1 MYYCYSEA
9 TIQRQMFP
17 IRQHMN
23 MILCLYDNILGFN
36 VKSFKIWFQKSGTE
50 GLNSTDRLRYD
61 WWTHSAPRVIW
72 SPRLTLHLRVHLCS
86 WTQVCVW
93 SDTDRFLSTALRLM
107 LTAPV
112 HVASAESTFT
122 RLKHVLTVRRAARD
136 CQLLSRYALNM
147 NLWDLW
153 TRMNVQSQLLQQS
166 VIGNPTS

>member
-1 MYYCYSEA
+1 
-9 TIQRQMFP
+9 
-17 IRQHMN
+17 MN
-23 MILCLYDNILGFN
+23 VILCLYDNILGFN
-36 VKSFKIWFQKSGTE
+36 DKSIKIWFRESGTE

-61 WWTHSAPRVIW
+61 WWTHSAPRVSYTSTPYTP
-72 SPRLTLHLRVHLCS
+72 SPCPSLLMNTS
-86 WTQVCVW
+86 VCLKW

-112 HVASAESTFT
+112 RVASAERTFT

-153 TRMNVQSQLLQQS
+153 TRIIIQSQLLQQS